1 MAIHTSLGSLFTA
14 IANAIRAKKGTT
26 ALIVADDFPDEIAG
40 IATGIDVSD
49 TTAAASDV
57 LNPKVF
63 HLADG
68 TLAQGTIPSKSSS
81 DLTAS
86 GATVTAPAGYY
97 STDAT
102 KTISSATTGTSNS
115 GTNVSTVTP
124 GTSTQYVN
132 ITAGYTTAR
141 KWTISPVSNL
151 AAANI
156 VQGKTVGGVTGTG
169 TYYDYYRFAA
179 TSGSATRT
187 MKTAWNGSGS
197 STQYATWTCPSG
209 FRCTSLYFIGRAN
222 NRSNGVINFDGSLN
236 GGTRTVY
243 HMVDDTEATFTDST
257 ALGQYCTSW
266 NASGYCNPG
275 ATVYIPTNGASKG
288 FVCVA
293 VGYNV

>member
-1 MAIHTSLGSLFTA
+1 MATHTTLRNLFTA
-14 IANAIRAKKGTT
+14 IADAIRAKKGTT
-26 ALIVADDFPDEIAG
+26 ALIVADDFPDEINS
-40 IATGIDVSD
+40 ISTGIDISD
-49 TTAAASDV
+49 TTAAAGDV
-57 LNPKVF
+57 LSPKVF
-63 HLADG
+63 YAANG
-68 TLAQGTIPSKSSS
+68 TRTEGTM
-81 DLTAS
+81 LTAS
-86 GATVTAPAGYY
+86 V
-97 STDAT
+97 
-102 KTISSATTGTSNS
+102 GTSNS
-115 GTNVSTVTP
+115 GTNVRTVTP
-124 GTSTQYVN
+124 STSTQYVN

-197 STQYATWTCPSG
+197 SMQYATWTCPSG

-236 GGTRTVY
+236 SGTRTIY

-257 ALGQYCTSW
+257 ALGQYCSSW
-266 NASGYCNPG
+266 NSAGYCNPG
-275 ATVYIPTNGASKG
+275 ATVYIPANGASKG